1 MGGPG
6 EGGRAVGGG
15 GGEGLGLLC
24 LGGATREG
32 GFFCRGE
39 RAGLLCGGGLCRGG
53 APVVGGRL
61 RGRELALIGD
71 LSCRQR
77 LLARLALAL
86 GVGADTLPPLTAP
99 PRPPPPPRR
108 P

>member
-53 APVVGGRL
+53 APVVGRRL

-71 LSCRQR
+71 LSCRPR
-77 LLARLALAL
+77 LLRRLALGLRVRGPA
-86 GVGADTLPPLTAP
+86 LPPLTP
-99 PRPPPPPRR
+99 PLRPP
-108 P
+108 